1 MPIRVS
7 GGISGL
13 IYRKLINEFFRE
25 ITGEAGETSGRIP
38 AKFPW
43 IFLRR
48 ILEGKFFVEE
58 VRISGGVLREI
69 ARRTTARTA
78 KVIPVVTPKKSSW
91 INLRRRNP
99 QKKKKIPDKLLEVLS
114 KELLKKFQKRRNSE
128 KAPWEILQE
137 IFVRVCFRNSFR
149 IFAGIWSTILP
160 GVSFLRFFQEFFVRF
175 IQEIPLGSLQICLQW
190 FLQEFFLVFLREV
203 LSAVL

>member
-99 QKKKKIPDKLLEVLS
+99 QKKKKKSQISSLRYR
-114 KELLKKFQKRRNSE
+114 RRNSLKNFRKGGILKKLPE
-128 KAPWEILQE
+128 KSYKKFSSGFASEIPSGFSQEFDLQ
-137 IFVRVCFRNSFR
+137 
-149 IFAGIWSTILP
+149 
-160 GVSFLRFFQEFFVRF
+160 FFQEFLFCDFSRN
-175 IQEIPLGSLQICLQW
+175 
-190 FLQEFFLVFLREV
+190 FL
-203 LSAVL
+203 